1 MATPAEPA
9 TSAIFRALR
18 SVDVDPDLAYEA
30 AEESR
35 RQAGENVIAAI
46 GAKID
51 SQSAR
56 IDVKFSQIESQITEV
71 RAEIKAQN
79 SRIDV
84 LQRVI
89 WPLIGLLATT
99 VFGLLYR
106 VVIASGL
113 GEFTEIPPKPGPRT
127 YENGGTPVGKN
138 PLSPRPATRCSRGK
152 RGILGRVDGSK
163 SAVKRLW
170 KGLDE
175 FLERE
180 LFGLSPRPEEVS

>member
-1 MATPAEPA
+1 MAIPAEPA

-35 RQAGENVIAAI
+35 RQAGENVIAAV

-56 IDVKFSQIESQITEV
+56 IDVQLTKFKAEMDTRLTHIE
-71 RAEIKAQN
+71 AEIKTQT

-89 WPLIGLLATT
+89 WRVIWPLIVLLAAPI
-99 VFGLLYR
+99 FGLLYK
-106 VVIASGL
+106 ALTG
-113 GEFTEIPPKPGPRT
+113 
-127 YENGGTPVGKN
+127 
-138 PLSPRPATRCSRGK
+138 
-152 RGILGRVDGSK
+152 
-163 SAVKRLW
+163 
-170 KGLDE
+170 
-175 FLERE
+175 
-180 LFGLSPRPEEVS
+180 

>member
-1 MATPAEPA
+1 MAIPAEPA

-46 GAKID
+46 GAQITELKAQIAILGAKID
-51 SQSAR
+51 SQGAEIRS
-56 IDVKFSQIESQITEV
+56 
-71 RAEIKAQN
+71 EIKAQTA
-79 SRIDV
+79 RIDI

-106 VVIASGL
+106 VVTG
-113 GEFTEIPPKPGPRT
+113 
-127 YENGGTPVGKN
+127 
-138 PLSPRPATRCSRGK
+138 
-152 RGILGRVDGSK
+152 
-163 SAVKRLW
+163 
-170 KGLDE
+170 
-175 FLERE
+175 
-180 LFGLSPRPEEVS
+180 